1 MKKLLLL
8 TSAFMLMA
16 FSGWSQKTV
25 AGTVLD
31 DGGLPLPGATV
42 IEKGTSNGV
51 STDFDGNFSIEV
63 AEDAVLEISFIG
75 YATAEVNASSDD
87 FNITLTAG
95 NELDEV
101 IVTTGYTTLRNK
113 SFTGSAKIV
122 TAENIATKN
131 VTNITQSL
139 AGEAA
144 GIQVVN
150 STGQP
155 GSAST
160 IQIRGIGSVN
170 GNTSPLIVLDG
181 VAFNGSINSINPQ
194 DIETTTVLKDASA
207 TAIYGSRG
215 ANGVIVITTKSG
227 SAAPKGPKKTE
238 ITGNQSYFV
247 NEIASMPDYQNK
259 YGGGFDQSFGWFF
272 SNWGPAFARDG
283 VDGWANDPAGTI
295 IDTDGVGTVEH
306 PYGSSAFLNN
316 FLGGNNV
323 LNQQYTGERYNWQ
336 PYESVENFFRS

>member
-1 MKKLLLL
+1 MG
-8 TSAFMLMA
+8 TAIH
-16 FSGWSQKTV
+16 V

-75 YATAEVNASSDD
+75 YGTVEVSASADD
-87 FNITLTAG
+87 FNITLIPG
-95 NELDEV
+95 NELEEV

-131 VTNITQSL
+131 VTNITQAL

-215 ANGVIVITTKSG
+215 ANGVIVITTRKG
-227 SAAPKGPKKTE
+227 SAE
-238 ITGNQSYFV
+238 RSRISVQMRTGRNMDLLPRYDYIQSPEEY
-247 NEIASMPDYQNK
+247 IGY
-259 YGGGFDQSFGWFF
+259 
-272 SNWGPAFARDG
+272 
-283 VDGWANDPAGTI
+283 
-295 IDTDGVGTVEH
+295 
-306 PYGSSAFLNN
+306 
-316 FLGGNNV
+316 LGKDSTTK
-323 LNQQYTGERYNWQ
+323 L
-336 PYESVENFFRS
+336 P

>member
-8 TSAFMLMA
+8 TSAFMLFA
-16 FSGWSQKTV
+16 FSGWAQKIV
-25 AGTVLD
+25 AGTVQD

-75 YATAEVNASSDD
+75 YGTVEVSASADD
-87 FNITLTAG
+87 FNITLTPG
-95 NELDEV
+95 NELEEV

-131 VTNITQSL
+131 VTNITQAL

-215 ANGVIVITTKSG
+215 ANGVIVITTRKG
-227 SAAPKGPKKTE
+227 SAE
-238 ITGNQSYFV
+238 RSNVSVQLRTGKN
-247 NEIASMPDYQNK
+247 M
-259 YGGGFDQSFGWFF
+259 
-272 SNWGPAFARDG
+272 
-283 VDGWANDPAGTI
+283 
-295 IDTDGVGTVEH
+295 
-306 PYGSSAFLNN
+306 
-316 FLGGNNV
+316 
-323 LNQQYTGERYNWQ
+323 QYIPMYPTLDNPED
-336 PYESVENFFRS
+336 